1 MEHKVHYLVRILGLL
16 AKLKGVLQTSLDN
29 EGRFLLSRLQRQLY
43 FMTGRMYCTPDP
55 RLGPAG
61 LRPFA

>member
-1 MEHKVHYLVRILGLL
+1 VEHKVHYLVRILGLL

-43 FMTGRMYCTPDP
+43 FMTGRMYLHT
-55 RLGPAG
+55 
-61 LRPFA
+61 RP